1 MRRSAR
7 WAVAVAFAVHGAAFG
22 SYAARLPW
30 IQERL
35 DLSPGALGLALLMMS
50 VGAVGS
56 MPFAGRVVHRMGSRA
71 ATRWFMIGWAGAI
84 VLPALAPSLI
94 ALCVALLC
102 CGLTAGT
109 ADVAMNAQG
118 VAVEQRMGKSIM
130 SGLHGMWSVGGLVGS
145 AIGAVAA
152 YRNIDAR
159 VHLGVMAVILAIAAL
174 LASFRLLPS
183 RPTVS
188 DKPPRFAF
196 PTGPVLGIALV
207 GFCAIFVE
215 GSTADW
221 CAVYLRQVTDAGAG
235 LAAASYTLFALTM
248 AAGRISGDVVVR
260 RFGAVRT
267 VRASG
272 VVAVLGGVLVVFAG
286 APATAM
292 IGFALY
298 GLGVA
303 VVVPLAFAAAGHA
316 GPHSAHAIAGV
327 ATVSYGAGLA
337 APAAVG
343 GIASLTS
350 LPASFAVITALAAMI
365 SVGAG
370 RLRSADA
377 IKRV

>member
-1 MRRSAR
+1 MAC
-7 WAVAVAFAVHGAAFG
+7 GA
-22 SYAARLPW
+22 
-30 IQERL
+30 
-35 DLSPGALGLALLMMS
+35 
-50 VGAVGS
+50 
-56 MPFAGRVVHRMGSRA
+56 
-71 ATRWFMIGWAGAI
+71 
-84 VLPALAPSLI
+84 
-94 ALCVALLC
+94 
-102 CGLTAGT
+102 
-109 ADVAMNAQG
+109 
-118 VAVEQRMGKSIM
+118 
-130 SGLHGMWSVGGLVGS
+130 GGLIGS
-145 AIGAVAA
+145 AIGAAAA

-159 VHLGVMAVILAIAAL
+159 VHLGVMAAVLAVAAL
-174 LASFRLLPS
+174 LASFPLLPS
-183 RPTVS
+183 RPAAS

-207 GFCAIFVE
+207 GFCAVFVE

-267 VRASG
+267 VRAGG
-272 VVAVLGGVLVVFAG
+272 VVAVLGGVLVVLAR
-286 APATAM
+286 APAVAM
-292 IGFALY
+292 IGFALC

-343 GIASLTS
+343 GIASS
-350 LPASFAVITALAAMI
+350 LAAGL
-365 SVGAG
+365 VRRDHCAG
-370 RLRSADA
+370 RDDQYWCRPRAPADA
-377 IKRV
+377 IRRV

>member
-1 MRRSAR
+1 
-7 WAVAVAFAVHGAAFG
+7 
-22 SYAARLPW
+22 
-30 IQERL
+30 
-35 DLSPGALGLALLMMS
+35 
-50 VGAVGS
+50 
-56 MPFAGRVVHRMGSRA
+56 
-71 ATRWFMIGWAGAI
+71 
-84 VLPALAPSLI
+84 
-94 ALCVALLC
+94 
-102 CGLTAGT
+102 
-109 ADVAMNAQG
+109 MNAQG

-130 SGLHGMWSVGGLVGS
+130 SGLHGMWSVGGLIGS
-145 AIGAVAA
+145 AIGAAAA

-159 VHLGVMAVILAIAAL
+159 VHLGVMAVVLAVAAL

-183 RPTVS
+183 RPAAR

-207 GFCAIFVE
+207 GFCAVFVE

-272 VVAVLGGVLVVFAG
+272 VVAVLGGVLVVLAR
-286 APATAM
+286 APAVAM
-292 IGFALY
+292 IGFALC

-350 LPASFAVITALAAMI
+350 LPGSFAVITALAAMI
-365 SVGAG
+365 SIGAG
-370 RLRSADA
+370 RLRPADA
-377 IKRV
+377 IRRV